1 MRLVGC
7 VGGIVLAVLLTCGS
21 QAVIQTQ
28 ESRKFDQQEVEDPF
42 FRFGNVGELP
52 VTQSSFF
59 ETNEACFLSSLPLT
73 TYFTATIV
81 LERLCMRKY
90 LQWGVTFSNVVDKI

>member
-1 MRLVGC
+1 M
-7 VGGIVLAVLLTCGS
+7 LAVLLTCGS

-28 ESRKFDQQEVEDPF
+28 EGRKFDQQEVEDPF

-59 ETNEACFLSSLPLT
+59 ETNEACFLSSLPHTTHGNNSFEKTLHEKIFAVEDNFLMWLT
-73 TYFTATIV
+73 RYKTS
-81 LERLCMRKY
+81 L
-90 LQWGVTFSNVVDKI
+90 